1 MATEL
6 FKCVKSTE
14 SSKGGFVNT
23 IVTEQVKTAIVFGQ
37 EKQDVSRRTY
47 YIKTPKAIPVNKEAE
62 LDLANFRVV
71 ERPYTFTDEETG
83 EEKTIACKWL
93 HL

>member
-1 MATEL
+1 MATET
-6 FKCVKSTE
+6 FKCVKSTL

-23 IVTEQVKTAIVFGQ
+23 IVTEQRKSVEVFGQ
-37 EKQDVSRRTY
+37 MKEEVTKRTY
-47 YIKTPKAIPVNKEAE
+47 YIKTEKTIPLNKEAQ
-62 LDLANFRVV
+62 LDLANFRIV

>member
-1 MATEL
+1 MATET
-6 FKCVKSTE
+6 FKCVKSTQ

-23 IVTEQVKTAIVFGQ
+23 IVTEHKKSVEVFGQ
-37 EKQDVSRRTY
+37 IKEEVTKRTY
-47 YIKTPKAIPVNKEAE
+47 YINTEKTIPLNKEAQ
-62 LDLANFRVV
+62 LDLANFRIV
-71 ERPYTFTDEETG
+71 ERLYTFTDEETG